1 MKIKSDDGQ
10 TYELWQDLETLKNK
24 KCNHTLYFCVLGYM
38 NYFIKIIMVGMI
50 GDILV
55 NIRNESCIIWMKFEK
70 YYGIK

>member
-1 MKIKSDDGQ
+1 MVDGQ
-10 TYELWQDLETLKNK
+10 TSESGEDLETQKNK
-24 KCNHTLYFCVLGYM
+24 KCNQTLYFCVLGYM

-55 NIRNESCIIWMKFEK
+55 YIRSERYRIWMKFEK

>member
-1 MKIKSDDGQ
+1 MVDGQ
-10 TYELWQDLETLKNK
+10 TSESGGDLETQKNK
-24 KCNHTLYFCVLGYM
+24 KCNQTLYFCVLGYM

-55 NIRNESCIIWMKFEK
+55 YIRSERYRIWMKFEK